1 MDPGVI
7 LIIVGVVVIAI
18 VAALALRRPRAP
30 ESPAAGTDA
39 DTERRTLEPPVKDV
53 SLEGDEVVVDFAVP
67 FPQDADERLT
77 RLLMAQAV
85 ETVRRRHPDLGIDLT
100 SGRLTAVVARAGRA
114 SPEVVGRIELEEG
127 ELPAVMDLPVIEV
140 EIAEGAAPLLQH
152 AAGGEKLGP
161 GSDRADF
168 GPDELPPV
176 GEELALSSEVTTAL
190 RAVGVEPTTDD
201 APDIVEGLLRVAGY
215 GIERVDETT
224 YLAQRGGDHVL
235 VRNVPHAPG
244 DHPELEE
251 AAVTSFL
258 VALGSSPVSDGLLVT
273 GKLIPFHLYSKE
285 HGGIR
290 LVGRQRLP
298 GFASS
303 LFGA

>member
-7 LIIVGVVVIAI
+7 LIIVGIVVIGI
-18 VAALALRRPRAP
+18 VAVVALRRPKAP
-30 ESPAAGTDA
+30 ESRPDA
-39 DTERRTLEPPVKDV
+39 DIERRTLEPPVRDV

-67 FPQDADERLT
+67 LPQDADERLT

-114 SPEVVGRIELEEG
+114 TPEVVGRIELEEG
-127 ELPAVMDLPVIEV
+127 ELPAVGDLPVIEV

-152 AAGGEKLGP
+152 AEGGEKLGP

-176 GEELALSSEVTTAL
+176 GEELSLSSEVMTAL
-190 RAVGVEPTTDD
+190 RAVGVEPATDD

-215 GIERVDETT
+215 AVEPVDDVT

-298 GFASS
+298 GFARS
-303 LFGA
+303 LFGS

>member
-7 LIIVGVVVIAI
+7 LIIVGVVVIGI
-18 VAALALRRPRAP
+18 VAVVALRRPKAP
-30 ESPAAGTDA
+30 QSPADDA
-39 DTERRTLEPPVKDV
+39 VDTERRTLEPPVRDV

-67 FPQDADERLT
+67 LPQDADERLT

-85 ETVRRRHPDLGIDLT
+85 ETVRRRHPELGIDLT
-100 SGRLTAVVARAGRA
+100 SGRLTAVVARAGRTA
-114 SPEVVGRIELEEG
+114 PEFVGRIELERG
-127 ELPAVMDLPVIEV
+127 ELPAAMGQPVIEV

-152 AAGGEKLGP
+152 AEGGENLGP

-176 GEELALSSEVTTAL
+176 GEELALSPEVRTAL
-190 RAVGVEPTTDD
+190 RAVGVDPGSDD
-201 APDIVEGLLRVAGY
+201 APEIVEGLLRVAGY
-215 GIERVDETT
+215 AVDRVDDTT
-224 YLAQRGGDHVL
+224 YLAKRGGDHVL
-235 VRNVPHAPG
+235 VRNVPHGSG

-251 AAVTSFL
+251 AAVNSFL

-273 GKLIPFHLYSKE
+273 GKLIPFHLYAKE
-285 HGGIR
+285 RGGIR

-298 GFASS
+298 GFANS
-303 LFGA
+303 LFGS

>member
-7 LIIVGVVVIAI
+7 FIIVGVVVIGI
-18 VAALALRRPRAP
+18 VAVVALRRPKAP
-30 ESPAAGTDA
+30 ESPGATEA
-39 DTERRTLEPPVKDV
+39 DSERRTLEPPVRDV

-67 FPQDADERLT
+67 LPEDADERLT

-114 SPEVVGRIELEEG
+114 TPEVVGRIELEGG
-127 ELPAVMDLPVIEV
+127 ELPAAMDLPVIEV

-152 AAGGEKLGP
+152 AEGGEKLGP

-176 GEELALSSEVTTAL
+176 GEELALSTEVMTAL
-190 RAVGVEPTTDD
+190 RAVGVDPAADD
-201 APDIVEGLLRVAGY
+201 APEIVEGLLRVAGY
-215 GIERVDETT
+215 AIDRVDDTT
-224 YLAQRGGDHVL
+224 YLAKRGGDHVL

-273 GKLIPFHLYSKE
+273 GKLVPFHLYSKE

-298 GFASS
+298 GFAAS
-303 LFGA
+303 LFGS